1 MQWTLSSLWVSRV
14 GMWKVQP
21 IIFQRVFLKDTPLT
35 WTFSIN
41 IYERNPSICSL
52 PSLTLHSGA
61 APRLLV
67 GAWTSHEF
75 IAGPTQCNK
84 QPPSLLKPLNTICVF
99 SCNEFVFICILFNWC
114 LRICG
119 NLQESNAF
127 LYRLWVDYFPRICDA
142 VRASAEVNDS
152 CYSLHKIYFKQ
163 SSGCCW
169 WSKGSK

>member
-1 MQWTLSSLWVSRV
+1 MQTQQLITGTEAPIYREERPQTFMVNFNPEVTLRWLAGSNAMNALVSLSVARWYVKSTANHLSK
-14 GMWKVQP
+14 G
-21 IIFQRVFLKDTPLT
+21 FLKDTPLT

-99 SCNEFVFICILFNWC
+99 SCNEFVFICILFN
-114 LRICG
+114 
-119 NLQESNAF
+119 
-127 LYRLWVDYFPRICDA
+127 
-142 VRASAEVNDS
+142 
-152 CYSLHKIYFKQ
+152 
-163 SSGCCW
+163 
-169 WSKGSK
+169 